1 MAEPAEQAMAKTL
14 HRAPLASSGAGAPQP
29 GSGHARSPA
38 SRRSVQR
45 PREPLPGAE
54 KSHGG
59 VWQDLAGSEA
69 RQAGGE
75 ELVTD
80 EREEQPSSA
89 GRECE
94 GTVITPQTVLY
105 GLR

>member
-1 MAEPAEQAMAKTL
+1 MAKTR

-29 GSGHARSPA
+29 GFGHARSPA

-54 KSHGG
+54 KSHGER
-59 VWQDLAGSEA
+59 LAGSEA

-75 ELVTD
+75 GLVTD
-80 EREEQPSSA
+80 EREELASSA
-89 GRECE
+89 GRERE
-94 GTVITPQTVLY
+94 GTVLTPQTVLY

>member
-29 GSGHARSPA
+29 GSGHAARSLEGVCRGHESPCPA
-38 SRRSVQR
+38 QR
-45 PREPLPGAE
+45 KAMA
-54 KSHGG
+54 G

-75 ELVTD
+75 ELVAD

>member
-1 MAEPAEQAMAKTL
+1 MA
-14 HRAPLASSGAGAPQP
+14 
-29 GSGHARSPA
+29 
-38 SRRSVQR
+38 
-45 PREPLPGAE
+45 
-54 KSHGG
+54 G

-75 ELVTD
+75 ELVAD

-89 GRECE
+89 GRACE
-94 GTVITPQTVLY
+94 GTVVTPQTVLY

>member
-1 MAEPAEQAMAKTL
+1 MA
-14 HRAPLASSGAGAPQP
+14 S
-29 GSGHARSPA
+29 
-38 SRRSVQR
+38 
-45 PREPLPGAE
+45 
-54 KSHGG
+54 

-75 ELVTD
+75 ALVAD